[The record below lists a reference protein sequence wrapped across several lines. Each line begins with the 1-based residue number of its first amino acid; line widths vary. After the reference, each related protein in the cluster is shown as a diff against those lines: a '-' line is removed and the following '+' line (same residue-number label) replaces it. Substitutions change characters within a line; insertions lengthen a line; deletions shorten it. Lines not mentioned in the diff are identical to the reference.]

1 MRFPYELRES
11 LVISID
17 DFFETENDD
26 PDATTLASVFITAIQ
41 NSGEEV
47 DIEEEDLV
55 SLIED
60 NAELDE
66 PLQNILEE
74 EFSKNDELELTGDD
88 VVAFVEKLLHIEW
101 TDSGLEGE
109 MEYEEDDYV
118 YEDDE

>member
-1 MRFPYELRES
+1 VRFPYELRES

-47 DIEEEDLV
+47 DLEEEDLV

-66 PLQNILEE
+66 PLQHILEE

>member
-1 MRFPYELRES
+1 VRFPYELRES

>member
-41 NSGEEV
+41 NSGEDV
-47 DIEEEDLV
+47 DMDEEDLV

-66 PLQNILEE
+66 PLQHILEE

-88 VVAFVEKLLHIEW
+88 VVSFVEKLLHIEW

-118 YEDDE
+118 YEDED